1 MRRISRHP
9 VLTTFVTVF
18 LSLLFALLPNTSAI
32 AVVNCLGPA
41 AYPPDLPNCLDPV
54 AEARKVEEIK
64 VYKANLKAIR
74 TSKIAISLA
83 TDLNKVTNQVVITDA
98 RLKEVAKE
106 KKALHQSVAAT
117 QQNLG
122 ELIKEFE
129 RTRIDILNYVATYNS
144 AKIKADEAVQSAAE
158 KKGAA
163 IRSKLIVK
171 NAFEAVQFA
180 TEKKGAA
187 IRSKLIAENS
197 FEAVQFA
204 AEKKGAIIRSKLIA
218 ENSLTATNQTI
229 ASATDLDEL
238 KLLWEL
244 AVARYKQDQSSADIA
259 AKEAE
264 KADVQFQ
271 EVKKIFE
278 DKVSAGKKLQE
289 QIRTNQDQLAV
300 HLQSITNGIT
310 EKNLLTSNRQVSLSL
325 ITAKLKD
332 LSLAQVQA
340 RKAKEIAD
348 KEALAI
354 GQPRNPA
361 SNLDEVVTA
370 NEALIE
376 AAKSAALAVMQSNN
390 STVKNFTS
398 KIATGSFAYLS
409 IILSAVAIT
418 IAVGIFG
425 NLTMRRYRRR

>member
-18 LSLLFALLPNTSAI
+18 LSLLFVLLPNTSAI

-41 AYPPDLPNCLDPV
+41 TYPPDLPDCLDPV
-54 AEARKVEEIK
+54 AEARKVEQIK

-74 TSKIAISLA
+74 TSRIALSLA
-83 TDLNKVTNQVVITDA
+83 TDLNTVINQVVITDA

-106 KKALHQSVAAT
+106 KKVLQQSVAAT
-117 QQNLG
+117 QENLD
-122 ELIKEFE
+122 ELIKGFE
-129 RTRIDILNYVATYNS
+129 RTRIDISNYVATYNS
-144 AKIKADEAVQSAAE
+144 AKIKADTAVLFAAE
-158 KKGAA
+158 KK
-163 IRSKLIVK
+163 S
-171 NAFEAVQFA
+171 A
-180 TEKKGAA
+180 T

-204 AEKKGAIIRSKLIA
+204 AEKK
-218 ENSLTATNQTI
+218 
-229 ASATDLDEL
+229 SATDLAEL

-244 AVARYKQDQSSADIA
+244 AVVRDNQDQRSSDIA

-264 KADVQFQ
+264 KANVQFQ

-278 DKVSAGKKLQE
+278 DKVSVGKKIQE
-289 QIRTNQDQLAV
+289 QISTIQDQLAV
-300 HLQSITNGIT
+300 HLQSIASGIT
-310 EKNLLTSNRQVSLSL
+310 EKNLLTNNRQVSLSL
-325 ITAKLKD
+325 ITVKLKD

-354 GQPRNPA
+354 GQPHNPA

-370 NEALIE
+370 NESLIE
-376 AAKSAALAVMQSNN
+376 VAKSAALAVMQSNN

-398 KIATGSFAYLS
+398 KIANGSFAYLS
-409 IILSAVAIT
+409 IILSAVVVTTA
-418 IAVGIFG
+418 AGIFG
-425 NLTMRRYRRR
+425 ILTLRRYRRLKQPTYEMSETDLLL

>member
-54 AEARKVEEIK
+54 AEARKVEQIK

-74 TSKIAISLA
+74 TSKTALSLA
-83 TDLNKVTNQVVITDA
+83 TDLNTMTNQVVIIDA

-106 KKALHQSVAAT
+106 KKALQQSVAAT
-117 QQNLG
+117 QQNLD
-122 ELIKEFE
+122 ESIKEFE
-129 RTRIDILNYVATYNS
+129 GTRIDISNYIAAYNT
-144 AKIKADEAVQSAAE
+144 AKIKADTAVLFAAE
-158 KKGAA
+158 KKDAT
-163 IRSKLIVK
+163 IRSKLIVE
-171 NAFEAVQFA
+171 NSFEAVQFA
-180 TEKKGAA
+180 AEKKDAT

-204 AEKKGAIIRSKLIA
+204 AEKKGA
-218 ENSLTATNQTI
+218 
-229 ASATDLDEL
+229 TDLAEL

-244 AVARYKQDQSSADIA
+244 AVARYNQDQRSSDIA

-264 KADVQFQ
+264 KANVQFQ

-278 DKVSAGKKLQE
+278 DKVSVGKKTQE

-300 HLQSITNGIT
+300 YLQSIASGIT

-332 LSLAQVQA
+332 LNLAQVQA

-398 KIATGSFAYLS
+398 KIANGSFAYLS
-409 IILSAVAIT
+409 IILSAVVVTTA
-418 IAVGIFG
+418 AGIFG
-425 NLTMRRYRRR
+425 ILTLRRYRRLKQPTYERE

>member
-54 AEARKVEEIK
+54 AEARKVEQIK

-74 TSKIAISLA
+74 TSKTALSLA
-83 TDLNKVTNQVVITDA
+83 TDLNTMTNQVVIIDA

-106 KKALHQSVAAT
+106 KKALQQSVAAT
-117 QQNLG
+117 QQNLD
-122 ELIKEFE
+122 ESIKEFE
-129 RTRIDILNYVATYNS
+129 GTRIDISNYVAAYNT
-144 AKIKADEAVQSAAE
+144 AKIKADTAVLFAAE
-158 KKGAA
+158 KKDAT

-171 NAFEAVQFA
+171 NSFEAVLFA
-180 TEKKGAA
+180 AEKKDAT

-204 AEKKGAIIRSKLIA
+204 AEKKGA
-218 ENSLTATNQTI
+218 
-229 ASATDLDEL
+229 TDLAEL

-244 AVARYKQDQSSADIA
+244 AVARYNQDQRSSDIA

-264 KADVQFQ
+264 KANVQFQ

-278 DKVSAGKKLQE
+278 DKVSVGKKTQE

-300 HLQSITNGIT
+300 YLQSIASGIT

-332 LSLAQVQA
+332 LNLAQVQA

-398 KIATGSFAYLS
+398 KIANGSFAYLS
-409 IILSAVAIT
+409 IILSAVVVTTA
-418 IAVGIFG
+418 AGIFG
-425 NLTMRRYRRR
+425 ILTLRRYRRLKQPTYERE